1 MCPTPTSRTRNT
13 RTSYRRL
20 ALLAASLLLTACAGM
35 PRPNQ
40 VVAPEPIRA
49 NTGKYLSPYT
59 SDGTIAPWVVKG
71 RAAKAGAAVGGFVGT
86 KAGEQALSAVPVFGG
101 FLGRK
106 AGEKAGREIALRMV
120 GGEKAMRDSSDLS
133 FRTADDLI
141 VYLYATHYRE
151 KDKEFEAALDLT
163 KAIYPDVEKRWVSA
177 IKKAPR
183 RKAAAPAA
191 PAEPSGTTSR

>member
-1 MCPTPTSRTRNT
+1 MCPTTT
-13 RTSYRRL
+13 RTTRRRRL

-120 GGEKAMRDSSDLS
+120 GGEKAMRDSSDMS
-133 FRTADDLI
+133 FASVDDLI
-141 VYLYATHYRE
+141 VYLYARHYDA
-151 KDKEFEAALDLT
+151 KNKEFNDALDLT
-163 KAIYPDVEKRWVSA
+163 KAIYPDVEKRWQPA

-183 RKAAAPAA
+183 HRAAPAA
-191 PAEPSGTTSR
+191 PSTTSSR